1 MNLIKTHSLLGTELL
16 DVRNAIRDAIDYCDS
31 TLTRCKDR
39 PDPESESLIHY
50 MNDKKTNLESAL
62 KKLNY

>member
-1 MNLIKTHSLLGTELL
+1 MKTHSLLGTELL

-31 TLTRCKDR
+31 TVTRCKDN
-39 PDPESESLIHY
+39 PDSESLIHY